1 MSKARERDTV
11 QIHYTVK
18 TQDNRVFTTHENGH
32 PLEFEIGNRDVI
44 SGLENG
50 VLGMEIGETKAITVS
65 PDEGFGHRKQ
75 ELVDTIRRSDFP
87 DHNQPVVGQV
97 IEVGQPNGRNL
108 TVYVTGIKGDQI
120 TIDANHPLAGH
131 TLEFKIELMDIK

>member
-1 MSKARERDTV
+1 
-11 QIHYTVK
+11 
-18 TQDNRVFTTHENGH
+18 VFTTYENGH
-32 PLEFEIGNRDVI
+32 PLEFEIGSRDVI
-44 SGLENG
+44 SGLEKG
-50 VLGMEIGETKAITVS
+50 MLGMEIGETKAITIS
-65 PDEGFGHRKQ
+65 PDEGFGHRRE

-97 IEVGQPNGRNL
+97 IEVGQPNGRSLN
-108 TVYVTGIKGDQI
+108 VYVTSIKEDQI